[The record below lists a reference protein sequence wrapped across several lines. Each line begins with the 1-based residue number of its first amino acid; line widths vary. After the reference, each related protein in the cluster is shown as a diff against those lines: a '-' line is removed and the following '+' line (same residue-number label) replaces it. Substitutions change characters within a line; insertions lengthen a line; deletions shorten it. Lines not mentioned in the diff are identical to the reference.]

1 MCEAIGVC
9 LPVSGLYFPLIVF
22 RKQYVR
28 GVLTNGHH
36 WIFLML
42 HLNPDGT
49 GGTFNRSVELG
60 LPALSELDDLEPIA
74 VKSRAELI
82 AGILFYWVSPSF

>member
-9 LPVSGLYFPLIVF
+9 PPVPGLYFPLIVF
-22 RKQYVR
+22 GKQHLR

-49 GGTFNRSVELG
+49 GGIYRRSTQLG
-60 LPALSELDDLEPIA
+60 LGELDDLEPIA
-74 VKSRAELI
+74 LVKSRAELI
-82 AGILFYWVSPSF
+82 AGVLSYWVSPSF